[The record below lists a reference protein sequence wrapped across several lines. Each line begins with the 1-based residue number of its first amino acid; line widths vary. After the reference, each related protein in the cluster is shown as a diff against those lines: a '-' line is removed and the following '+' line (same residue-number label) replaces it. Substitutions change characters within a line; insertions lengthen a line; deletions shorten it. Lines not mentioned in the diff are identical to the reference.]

1 MKIIKPGIILLIVC
15 AVAAALLGYINAI
28 TVGPI
33 AEQEALKTAT
43 AMAAVLPGAEFGDA
57 VELETPISGADLDTQ
72 GEDLS
77 DASIDSYAVGKID
90 GADAGYAVSAKVK
103 GYGGELSM
111 MVGIDLEG
119 KVTGVSVVSMS
130 ETPGLGANCQTDWI
144 NQYAGKVAP
153 LTVVKTGNANENQ
166 IDAITSA
173 TITSKAVTRGVNA
186 VYYAFASGAFE
197 GGAE

>member
-1 MKIIKPGIILLIVC
+1 MKIIKPGIILLIIC
-15 AVAAALLGYINAI
+15 AVAAALLGYVNSI
-28 TVGPI
+28 TEEPI
-33 AEQEALKTAT
+33 AEQNALKTAE

-57 VELETPISGADLDTQ
+57 VVLDTPISGADLDTE
-72 GEDLS
+72 GLDLS
-77 DASIDSYAVGKID
+77 DAVIDSYAVGTVD
-90 GADAGYAVSAKVK
+90 GAEAGYAVSTTVS

-119 KVTGVSVVSMS
+119 KVTGVSVISMS

-144 NQYAGKVAP
+144 NQYAGKTAP
-153 LTVVKTGNANENQ
+153 LTVVKTGNADDTQ

-173 TITSKAVTRGVNA
+173 TITSNAVTRGVNA
-186 VYYAFASGAFE
+186 AYYAFTSGAFE